1 METTIEKTA
10 EVLNDLIVINNDRY
24 EGYQRAIEHVNDA
37 DLRDFFSVYSLQS
50 KANAAE
56 LRSLVAATEETP
68 VRNETSLSG
77 KFYRAWMDINISL
90 DEGDLKKILSSCEH
104 GEDVAKRAYQ
114 DALAEK
120 GKLSPDAAV
129 AIQNQ
134 YDELLKAH
142 DQVSELRDSAP
153 DRV

>member
-37 DLRDFFSVYSLQS
+37 DLREIFAVYSNQS

-56 LRSLVAATEETP
+56 LRSLVAPTEETP
-68 VRNETSLSG
+68 ARNETTLSG
-77 KFYRAWMDINISL
+77 KFYRAWMDINLSL
-90 DEGDLKKILSSCEH
+90 DEGDLKKVLSSCEY

-114 DALAEK
+114 EALAEK
-120 GKLSPDAAV
+120 GKLSPDAAL

-142 DQVSELRDSAP
+142 DQVSKLKVSAP
-153 DRV
+153 ESD